1 MAEYMDKKE
10 LDIAFTDK
18 CTGDCGCC
26 QYWNADSYE
35 YDCKLIHNFPP
46 ADVVEREKI
55 DKAIEKIEN
64 YTPCIED
71 ENMRY
76 AFECGMGKA
85 LEIIKR
91 NIGESK

>member
-1 MAEYMDKKE
+1 MAEYMDIARIDDWDNLSIIDDDGYAINVYDVGE
-10 LDIAFTDK
+10 L
-18 CTGDCGCC
+18 
-26 QYWNADSYE
+26 
-35 YDCKLIHNFPP
+35 PR
-46 ADVVEREKI
+46 ADVVERAKI

-64 YTPCIED
+64 YTPCIEA

>member
-1 MAEYMDKKE
+1 MAEYIDRDKVLNYQE
-10 LDIAFTDK
+10 TVITDDYSGNE
-18 CTGDCGCC
+18 TLEVVLAEEILG
-26 QYWNADSYE
+26 
-35 YDCKLIHNFPP
+35 LTP

>member
-1 MAEYMDKKE
+1 MTIEKVIQILKSLWCYKNPEYSDTDIRKA
-10 LDIAFTDK
+10 LDIAINSLEKVNDNTM
-18 CTGDCGCC
+18 
-26 QYWNADSYE
+26 
-35 YDCKLIHNFPP
+35 
-46 ADVVEREKI
+46 VEREKI

-76 AFECGMGKA
+76 AFECVMGKT